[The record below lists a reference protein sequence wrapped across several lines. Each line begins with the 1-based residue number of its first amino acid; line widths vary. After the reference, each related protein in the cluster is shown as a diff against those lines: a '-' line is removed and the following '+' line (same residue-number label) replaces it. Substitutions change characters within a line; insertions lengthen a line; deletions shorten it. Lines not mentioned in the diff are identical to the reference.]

1 MGFFS
6 WKTSDTDK
14 SISNR
19 YSERGALPC
28 YLLIP
33 KEFGGG
39 HIYEDKYGGYGVFGG
54 RDVYALVAQ
63 WNAPDR
69 CKDKNGDWLSDDDCR
84 DVGIELACYDDDNA
98 ALKYPIKLTEEAM
111 AYEEAEPSMS
121 CPEQGYFYCDEED
134 EEEDD
139 YY

>member
-1 MGFFS
+1 M
-6 WKTSDTDK
+6 
-14 SISNR
+14 
-19 YSERGALPC
+19 
-28 YLLIP
+28 
-33 KEFGGG
+33 
-39 HIYEDKYGGYGVFGG
+39 FGG

-63 WNAPDR
+63 WNVPDR

-111 AYEEAEPSMS
+111 TYEEAEPSMS

-134 EEEDD
+134 EDE
-139 YY
+139 YC